1 MLNHINIIKSE
12 KGDREIREMPDKIRI
27 LMVEDHK
34 LLRVGLKAI
43 FEEYPMLEVIGEAED
58 GQTAV
63 KLARE
68 LKPDLI
74 LMDIG
79 LPVMSGIEATRRIKE
94 SNPEIKIVILTS
106 HALENEVMEALAAGA
121 NAYAMKDIKTEY
133 LITVIQTVSEGAFW
147 LDPGIAKVVMQK
159 KPLILSAPRP
169 QSRASFKA
177 EHANLTEREY
187 EVLKLVVDGMS
198 NNDIADELK
207 ISEHTAK
214 AHVCNI
220 IQKLVVDDRTQAAV
234 KALKEGLV

>member
-1 MLNHINIIKSE
+1 MKL
-12 KGDREIREMPDKIRI
+12 

-43 FEEYPMLEVIGEAED
+43 FEEYPSLEVVGEAED

-63 KLARE
+63 KLAKE
-68 LKPDLI
+68 LNPDII

-79 LPVMSGIEATRRIKE
+79 LPIMDGIEATRKIKDA
-94 SNPEIKIVILTS
+94 NPDVKIVILTS
-106 HALENEVMEALAAGA
+106 HSDENEVMQALAAGA

-133 LITVIQTVSEGAFW
+133 LIMVIESVNEGAIW
-147 LDPGIAKVVMQK
+147 LDPTVAKIVK
-159 KPLILSAPRP
+159 EKNPALLHGPNGNKS
-169 QSRASFKA
+169 QSRSDFKA
-177 EHANLTEREY
+177 DHANLTEREY
-187 EVLKLVVDGMS
+187 EVLKLVVEGKS
-198 NNDIADELK
+198 NNEIANDLK

-234 KALKEGLV
+234 KAIKEGIV

>member
-1 MLNHINIIKSE
+1 MPEKIKL
-12 KGDREIREMPDKIRI
+12 

-43 FEEYPMLEVIGEAED
+43 FDEYPNLDVIGEAED
-58 GQTAV
+58 GETAV
-63 KLARE
+63 KLAKE
-68 LKPDLI
+68 LKPDVV

-79 LPVMSGIEATRRIKE
+79 LPIMDGIEATRRIKE
-94 SNPEIKIVILTS
+94 FDPNIKVIVLTS
-106 HALENEVMEALAAGA
+106 HNDENEVMQAMSAGA

-133 LITVIQTVSEGAFW
+133 LIMVIQSVKDGAVW
-147 LDPGIAKVVMQK
+147 LDPAIAKIVMEKNPGLLQEK
-159 KPLILSAPRP
+159 P
-169 QSRASFKA
+169 QSRATFKA

-187 EVLKLVVDGMS
+187 EVLKLVVEGRS
-198 NNDIADELK
+198 NSEIAQELN

-234 KALKEGLV
+234 KAIKEGLV